1 MIDLSIISGTY
12 NRLPL
17 LTAMLESVRKGIPVG
32 MSHEFVITD
41 GGSTDGT
48 LEYLRQQADVKL
60 IEHGKLLG
68 AIKAFCDA
76 GDLAQGR
83 YTIILNDDIEVMGD
97 TILNALVYIEENPQC
112 GGVCFAD
119 NRPAPGKPH
128 GQFACAVHPYQRNGQ
143 EEYSPYIQCGMV
155 RTFLG
160 KAAGW
165 WGASDPDFPSRTY
178 AGDNYMSSRILEMGY
193 TIDRVPGCMVLDK
206 VADDNLRAINQ
217 GHPESG
223 GHPDSEAYYKRYPR
237 GATFPS
243 VPTIANPDKRRT
255 RILYL
260 PILDRDFPEMKVQ
273 KRGLRQALGK
283 AGYVYELDYLAED
296 RLEEKLNAVMDVFRP
311 DILFTQIQS
320 TRPLTAEILSRLRS
334 RWPYLVVINWNG
346 DVYQHGLTSDEILH
360 VLRHVDLQLTVNAST
375 LPVYEQAH
383 IPAAYWQIGYERPIE
398 PLPLVPKHDIVFL
411 ANNGG
416 VRGLQRSAIADVL
429 LATGA
434 NVGLYGV
441 GWGDRGNGQ
450 TNYDFTVGAALYKN
464 GRIAIGDNAFPDAR
478 GFASNRLFQALAAGG
493 SLLLHQTVA
502 DLEALTGLK
511 DGKHYIAWSD
521 ITDLSEKLAYW
532 LNPANESKRK
542 KIAKAGNE
550 YTLKHHSFE
559 ARVLELFESIMPL
572 AKRQPSRVQKLVYI
586 GRLDVVGVQGT
597 LTGRHYD
604 FSRGVPTQV
613 DTLDVPYILDRYGDS
628 FTRVER

>member
-1 MIDLSIISGTY
+1 MIDLSVISGTY

-17 LTAMLESVRKGIPVG
+17 LQAMVDSVRRGLPIGITC
-32 MSHEFVITD
+32 EFIICD
-41 GGSTDGT
+41 GGSNDGT
-48 LEYLRQQADVKL
+48 IEWLQSQADIVPIL
-60 IEHGKLLG
+60 HGQLLG

-76 GDLAQGR
+76 GDTARGR
-83 YTIILNDDIEVMGD
+83 YTLILNDDIEILGD
-97 TILNALVYIEENPQC
+97 TLLNALVYIEENPQC

-119 NRPAPGKPH
+119 NRPSPGKPH

-143 EEYSPYIQCGMV
+143 EEYSPYIQCGLV

-160 KAAGW
+160 RAAGW
-165 WGASDPDFPSRTY
+165 WGANDPDFPARTY
-178 AGDNYMSSRILEMGY
+178 AGDNYMTSRILEMGY

-206 VADDNLRAINQ
+206 VANDGLRALNQ

-237 GATFPS
+237 GATFPNT
-243 VPTIANPDKRRT
+243 PTLTNPDKKRT

-260 PILDRDFPEMKVQ
+260 PIIDRDFIEVSSQ
-273 KRGLRQALGK
+273 KRGLREALAK
-283 AGYVYELDYLAED
+283 AGYVYELDYLAEE
-296 RLEEKLNAVMDVFRP
+296 RLEEKLNAIMEVFRP

-320 TRPLTAEILSRLRS
+320 TRPITADMLSRLRS

-375 LPVYEQAH
+375 LPAYEQAH

-398 PLPLVPKHDIVFL
+398 PLPRVPKHDVVFL

-416 VRGLQRSAIADVL
+416 LRGMQRSLIADVL
-429 LATGA
+429 YATGA

-441 GWGDRGNGQ
+441 GWGERGNGQ
-450 TNYDFTVGAALYKN
+450 TNYDFSSGAALYRSAK
-464 GRIAIGDNAFPDAR
+464 IAIGDNAFPDAR

-493 SLLLHQTVA
+493 ALLLHQTVA
-502 DLEALTGLK
+502 DLETLTGLK
-511 DGKHYIAWSD
+511 DGKHYIAWTD
-521 ITDLSEKLAYW
+521 IQDLSEKLVYW
-532 LNPANESKRK
+532 LSPANESKRK
-542 KIAKAGNE
+542 RIAKAGSE

-559 ARVLELFESIMPL
+559 QRVLDLFQNLMPL
-572 AKRQPSRVQKLVYI
+572 AKRQPSRVQKLIYI
-586 GRLDVVGVQGT
+586 GRLENVGVQGT

-604 FSRGVPTQV
+604 FTRGVPAQV
-613 DTLDVPYILDRYGDS
+613 DTLDVPYILERYGDS